1 MAMRLIE
8 IGIILIVIVMI
19 FGVIL
24 TSVENSTE
32 KVMKTQ
38 EINNMEKLASETLD
52 YLINNPGIPNNW
64 NEYVKGTPGLAIV
77 NVDGQTIPNSVSY
90 AKLIALGENYE
101 DMVYEKLL
109 GSKIKS
115 SIELIPQESTISS
128 VKIGDSDEGNVIFS
142 TNRLVKCDFYKGYA
156 LIDFQNDGKCNKHHA
171 QDKHSC
177 NYFKVFSGNLR
188 KSDYYLLVDNDEVY
202 HLKYIVGTTSEEE
215 AQNWQTAHSNKIYL
229 NDKIDFTDDSAV
241 VFIHLDKPHAR
252 AVLVSVPK
260 DFDEKF
266 LNYDYFRTNEC
277 KLTMKAWY

>member
-1 MAMRLIE
+1 M
-8 IGIILIVIVMI
+8 
-19 FGVIL
+19 
-24 TSVENSTE
+24 
-32 KVMKTQ
+32 
-38 EINNMEKLASETLD
+38 
-52 YLINNPGIPNNW
+52 
-64 NEYVKGTPGLAIV
+64 
-77 NVDGQTIPNSVSY
+77 
-90 AKLIALGENYE
+90 
-101 DMVYEKLL
+101 
-109 GSKIKS
+109 
-115 SIELIPQESTISS
+115 
-128 VKIGDSDEGNVIFS
+128 
-142 TNRLVKCDFYKGYA
+142 KCDFYKGYA

-177 NYFKVFSGNLR
+177 NYFKVFPGNLR